1 MKNKNHIKQIH
12 TKPQHNENKSKPTH
26 FTNQA
31 VADYP
36 LCVVAK
42 STAEPE
48 NSNNLSVANSS
59 TPILQRA
66 FFVRSTR
73 TPKEKKRNIT
83 KFALIIL
90 SMVAFNGKGFA
101 LCCFP
106 LMTVSQPVKR
116 YRQALRSK
124 AIATK
129 FNSVEKI
136 AMIYKFLC
144 LNRTK
149 PTYNQETIYI
159 EADSEEN
166 ARFKLTADY
175 RLLLNRP
182 IAKLNPNRTAC
193 EVQGGVYA

>member
-1 MKNKNHIKQIH
+1 MRKISF
-12 TKPQHNENKSKPTH
+12 TSGRKSANFSH
-26 FTNQA
+26 
-31 VADYP
+31 
-36 LCVVAK
+36 VVAK
-42 STAEPE
+42 STTEPG
-48 NSNNLSVANSS
+48 NSNDLYVANSS

-73 TPKEKKRNIT
+73 TPKENAISV
-83 KFALIIL
+83 LL

-106 LMTVSQPVKR
+106 RMTVFQPVKR
-116 YRQALRSK
+116 YRQTLESK

-129 FNSVEKI
+129 VFYVEKI

>member
-1 MKNKNHIKQIH
+1 MKTQEHINQIHIKLQF
-12 TKPQHNENKSKPTH
+12 NENKSNQNH

-36 LCVVAK
+36 LPIVAK

-48 NSNNLSVANSS
+48 NSNNLQLANDS
-59 TPILQRA
+59 TPLTRA

-73 TPKEKKRNIT
+73 TPKEN
-83 KFALIIL
+83 ALSVIL
-90 SMVAFNGKGFA
+90 SMVGRNGKGSPFA
-101 LCCFP
+101 VFQL
-106 LMTVSQPVKR
+106 SQFLSLLRPTA
-116 YRQALRSK
+116 QTLRSL
-124 AIATK
+124 AVALHL
-129 FNSVEKI
+129 SQLELL